1 MVGSRK
7 RLVLKMVAVMVIMK
21 LLCAECRDPVLHR
34 VGGGRYGWNPETNF
48 TEWSIHEHFYVGDW
62 LCKLPFSFIFSITN
76 MIFHYLRKVFE
87 ATFLYYFFPFLV
99 DSDFGFDKK
108 THSVLEVN
116 RSSYEKCIDK
126 GFISNITRG
135 GRDVF
140 NLTEAKTYYFLD
152 GRGFCIKGM
161 KVSVLVEEYFPP
173 IRPLSSPPDSP
184 RPLFPNDGFPFHAV
198 PRMTLIATALAFSL
212 LL

>member
-62 LCKLPFSFIFSITN
+62 L
-76 MIFHYLRKVFE
+76 Y
-87 ATFLYYFFPFLV
+87 
-99 DSDFGFDKK
+99 FGFDKK